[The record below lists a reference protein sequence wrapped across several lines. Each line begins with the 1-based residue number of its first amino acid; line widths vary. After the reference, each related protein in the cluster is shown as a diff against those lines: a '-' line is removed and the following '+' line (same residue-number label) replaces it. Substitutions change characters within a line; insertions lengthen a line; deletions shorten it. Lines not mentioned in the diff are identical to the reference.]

1 MTTGLIACSACTQL
15 GDTAA
20 AVPKSAP
27 CCSSECCGWAAD
39 LQHMQTCEA
48 RQTAAR
54 NACEAWTYQI
64 DPHDPAHARTHTL
77 WGDRLYLDVLR
88 ERGIKAHAPSPVGA
102 IRETAHVRADV
113 RAAPVNADQTDELRR
128 GEALR

>member
-48 RQTAAR
+48 RPGR
-54 NACEAWTYQI
+54 
-64 DPHDPAHARTHTL
+64 PPATHARHGRTRSIHTTPRTHAHTL

-88 ERGIKAHAPSPVGA
+88 ERGIKAHAPGPVGA